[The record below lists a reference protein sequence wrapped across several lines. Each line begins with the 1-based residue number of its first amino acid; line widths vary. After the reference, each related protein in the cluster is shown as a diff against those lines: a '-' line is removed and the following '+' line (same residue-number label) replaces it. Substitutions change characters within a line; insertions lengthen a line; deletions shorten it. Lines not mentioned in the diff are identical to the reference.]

1 MKRRRVQLT
10 VPAEVELYH
19 IWRYVAEQSGS
30 ARADSLVAR
39 LRAACDL
46 IGSMGGIGH
55 PYSHRYPK
63 IRIYSILNHVIV
75 YRLEN
80 RRIVVLHVVH
90 GARDLDRIIRARR
103 R

>member
-30 ARADSLVAR
+30 SRADALIVR

-55 PYSHRYPK
+55 PYSHRIPR
-63 IRIYSILNHVIV
+63 IRIYSVLDYVVI
-75 YRLEN
+75 YRLEET
-80 RRIVVLHVVH
+80 RVIVLHVVH
-90 GARDLDRIIRARR
+90 GARDLDRIVRHRK
-103 R
+103 